1 MQTLNVIIPDSIC
14 VTKHNAITCTAAQ
27 HNMEVHFK
35 GFQKACLFTSHW
47 ESISGRPK
55 LSCCL
60 SPSSPLSSAA
70 QGQIVLTKHSDL
82 YSDWSQKV
90 SYSQSGALNTII
102 RFSLLFKNNLHKGYY
117 LLWYVFKL
125 QYTDYFCFWERGW
138 RFESW
143 LICNSYLWLTGS
155 ASCLTTKVL
164 EVIETTTWRF
174 NMRLL
179 EQEVKVL
186 YAKLYS
192 MHKGYS

>member
-1 MQTLNVIIPDSIC
+1 
-14 VTKHNAITCTAAQ
+14 
-27 HNMEVHFK
+27 MEVHFK

-125 QYTDYFCFWERGW
+125 TNMQQLFVTDWECLMSNHQSIRSNWDNHMKVQYAVARTR
-138 RFESW
+138 SQ
-143 LICNSYLWLTGS
+143 S
-155 ASCLTTKVL
+155 ALC
-164 EVIETTTWRF
+164 
-174 NMRLL
+174 
-179 EQEVKVL
+179 
-186 YAKLYS
+186 
-192 MHKGYS
+192 